1 MKGKT
6 KERAKEK
13 PNYGSWGAFFRMIR
27 QIDLPWPMIALAFAG
42 EMGYNYL
49 LLALPTT
56 TTALMSG
63 SLDPQAL
70 QDAVIYYISYGAVL
84 FVDFW
89 CMGVARNMAIRNARG
104 KAWGGMTRIQAGY
117 YDQHAP
123 SQLSSAITN
132 DLEAAV
138 TSLVQFIISII
149 PACYYIVAAMGTI
162 GKYDFLL
169 TLSVLVLLPV
179 KWLYMVVVSRWMYR
193 AEAGVYGRI
202 GVLTGYLAE
211 RVKNLA
217 LIKHYTNEGEELEN
231 GAAACQDLFQANMK
245 KTKVNCA
252 NTGISTGIT
261 LLQSLVTVVFG
272 VLLLQS
278 GRIDVAQW
286 VAFFLFTTQINAR
299 FTEMIGYWQSLKSA
313 QGMAARVVDI
323 MEAPKEQSEQETKDA
338 ASAPTPSQGTSSVE
352 FRNVSFAYGEKQALK
367 NVSFTVPAGA
377 TTAIVGLCGS
387 GKTTLLNLLERFYET
402 TDGSIRLGGRDVGGE
417 SLSSLR
423 GRFSYV
429 QQDAGVF
436 SGTVREVLTYG
447 IHREVTDRELIECAK
462 NAGAWEA
469 IQALPGGLDARVA
482 SDGASLSGGQRQRLV
497 LARELLRNADVLL
510 LDEPTSAL
518 DAQTARAVEET
529 IFRIFKGKT
538 ILMVTHDMSLL
549 KNVDQIVVMEEGT
562 VQGAGRYQA
571 LLDSCPL
578 FLDMVQTQKLE
589 VMPG

>member
-1 MKGKT
+1 M
-6 KERAKEK
+6 
-13 PNYGSWGAFFRMIR
+13 
-27 QIDLPWPMIALAFAG
+27 
-42 EMGYNYL
+42 
-49 LLALPTT
+49 
-56 TTALMSG
+56 
-63 SLDPQAL
+63 
-70 QDAVIYYISYGAVL
+70 
-84 FVDFW
+84 
-89 CMGVARNMAIRNARG
+89 
-104 KAWGGMTRIQAGY
+104 
-117 YDQHAP
+117 
-123 SQLSSAITN
+123 
-132 DLEAAV
+132 
-138 TSLVQFIISII
+138 
-149 PACYYIVAAMGTI
+149 
-162 GKYDFLL
+162 
-169 TLSVLVLLPV
+169 
-179 KWLYMVVVSRWMYR
+179 
-193 AEAGVYGRI
+193 
-202 GVLTGYLAE
+202 
-211 RVKNLA
+211 
-217 LIKHYTNEGEELEN
+217 
-231 GAAACQDLFQANMK
+231 
-245 KTKVNCA
+245 
-252 NTGISTGIT
+252 
-261 LLQSLVTVVFG
+261 
-272 VLLLQS
+272 
-278 GRIDVAQW
+278 
-286 VAFFLFTTQINAR
+286 
-299 FTEMIGYWQSLKSA
+299 
-313 QGMAARVVDI
+313 
-323 MEAPKEQSEQETKDA
+323 
-338 ASAPTPSQGTSSVE
+338 
-352 FRNVSFAYGEKQALK
+352 
-367 NVSFTVPAGA
+367 
-377 TTAIVGLCGS
+377 
-387 GKTTLLNLLERFYET
+387 LNLLERFYET